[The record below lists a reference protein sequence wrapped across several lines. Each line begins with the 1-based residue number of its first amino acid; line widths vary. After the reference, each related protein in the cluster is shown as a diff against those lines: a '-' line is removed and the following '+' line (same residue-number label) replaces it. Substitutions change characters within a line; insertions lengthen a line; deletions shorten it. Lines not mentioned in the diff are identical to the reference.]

1 MKKLLA
7 FVLAAIMTFSVLPV
21 TALAEERVFNEK
33 SGLVY
38 ISISD
43 DDKYVVSDGNISGKI
58 MAYVPVDL
66 SKLSSVDLD
75 KYGYGDLYYK
85 NNDGKYEITLY
96 TSCCNTDKGI
106 YYYNTYENHQISA
119 VNMHNVDLDGDKI
132 YRYPIIQGEKIFMQN

>member
-7 FVLAAIMTFSVLPV
+7 FVLAAIITFSVLPV
-21 TALAEERVFNEK
+21 TVLAEERVFNEK

-85 NNDGKYEITLY
+85 NHDGKYEITLLLLY
-96 TSCCNTDKGI
+96 FYFQTLYPFQYNISFQFVLEHSNT
-106 YYYNTYENHQISA
+106 NQT
-119 VNMHNVDLDGDKI
+119 L
-132 YRYPIIQGEKIFMQN
+132 

>member
-43 DDKYVVSDGNISGKI
+43 DDKYVVSDGNIS
-58 MAYVPVDL
+58 
-66 SKLSSVDLD
+66 
-75 KYGYGDLYYK
+75 
-85 NNDGKYEITLY
+85 
-96 TSCCNTDKGI
+96 
-106 YYYNTYENHQISA
+106 
-119 VNMHNVDLDGDKI
+119 
-132 YRYPIIQGEKIFMQN
+132 